1 MNEANNEKKLEDY
14 PSPVTVEGAKIIL
27 KQLEKCSCKI
37 ENQNCKGTGFFC
49 HIPYEN
55 RKLNVMITNNHIIND
70 NILKNNGTINVTLN
84 DDKEFKYINI
94 KDKLNIQVLNMIRQ

>member
-1 MNEANNEKKLEDY
+1 
-14 PSPVTVEGAKIIL
+14 
-27 KQLEKCSCKI
+27 
-37 ENQNCKGTGFFC
+37 
-49 HIPYEN
+49 
-55 RKLNVMITNNHIIND
+55 MITNNHIIND